1 MGETTNSV
9 TKKVKN
15 QKGSGKERT
24 NQNFAVGQKNH
35 FKCIRPA
42 KKTTKKQQQKQ
53 LSDKF
58 TKAIKKLC
66 SFYKKINGVFIA
78 ISKFFH

>member
-1 MGETTNSV
+1 MGETTNSLI
-9 TKKVKN
+9 KKVKN
-15 QKGSGKERT
+15 QKGSGRERI
-24 NQNFAVGQKNH
+24 NQNPAVGQNNQ

-42 KKTTKKQQQKQ
+42 KKATKKQQQ

-66 SFYKKINGVFIA
+66 SFHKKINGVFIA
-78 ISKFFH
+78 ISKFLH

>member
-15 QKGSGKERT
+15 QKGSGRERI
-24 NQNFAVGQKNH
+24 NQNPAVGQNNQ

-42 KKTTKKQQQKQ
+42 KKATKNNNNYLINLQKQ
-53 LSDKF
+53 
-58 TKAIKKLC
+58 
-66 SFYKKINGVFIA
+66 
-78 ISKFFH
+78 